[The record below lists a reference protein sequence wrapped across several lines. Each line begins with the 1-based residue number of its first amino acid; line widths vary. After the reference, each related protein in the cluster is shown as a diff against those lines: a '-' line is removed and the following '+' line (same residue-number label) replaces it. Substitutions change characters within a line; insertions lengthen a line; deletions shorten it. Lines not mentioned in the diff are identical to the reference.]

1 MSTTGTASI
10 ESDPQPESAFRW
22 RLTHR
27 PDTRFGHAAGGV
39 AGILVV
45 AAGVAFTAAI
55 DNDDPQIPGMVI
67 SAVLIVAAVLAGYWV
82 RGPVR
87 SAAVTTV
94 VLAAPA
100 LWIFAVFGEGDGIE
114 RGDTRLILLLVA
126 ASY

>member
-10 ESDPQPESAFRW
+10 ESDPQPQSAFRW

-39 AGILVV
+39 AGLLVV

-67 SAVLIVAAVLAGYWV
+67 SAVLIVAAVLVGYWV

-87 SAAVTTV
+87 APVEDPTALGPV
-94 VLAAPA
+94 VAELLAAA
-100 LWIFAVFGEGDGIE
+100 RQNSGMDG
-114 RGDTRLILLLVA
+114 RPG
-126 ASY
+126 SWPQPQS